1 MKKIV
6 IATIFA
12 GATMLMADGAAT
24 YATKCASCHGA
35 DGKTPA
41 LGKSA
46 PIAGMDAATAETE
59 INGYKAGTLNKYG
72 MGATMKGMVVA
83 LDDATIKE
91 VATYVST
98 LK

>member
-12 GATMLMADGAAT
+12 GVTMLMADGATT

-35 DGKTPA
+35 DGKTAA
-41 LGKSA
+41 LGKSK
-46 PIAGMDAATAETE
+46 PIAGMDAATVEKS
-59 INGYKAGTLNKYG
+59 IHGYKDGSLNQYG
-72 MGATMKGMVVA
+72 LGASMQGMVA
-83 LDDATIKE
+83 TLDDATITE

>member
-12 GATMLMADGAAT
+12 GVTMLMADGAT
-24 YATKCASCHGA
+24 TFATKCASCHGA
-35 DGKTPA
+35 DGKMAA
-41 LGKSA
+41 LGKSK
-46 PIAGMDAATAETE
+46 PIAGMDAATAEKS
-59 INGYKAGTLNKYG
+59 IHGYKDGSLNQYG
-72 MGATMKGMVVA
+72 LGASMQGIVA
-83 LDDATIKE
+83 TLDDATITE

>member
-12 GATMLMADGAAT
+12 GATMLMADGAT
-24 YATKCASCHGA
+24 TFATKCASCHGA
-35 DGKTPA
+35 DGKMAA
-41 LGKSA
+41 LGKSK
-46 PIAGMDAATAETE
+46 PIAGMDAATVEKS
-59 INGYKAGTLNKYG
+59 IHGYKDGSLNQYGLGTSMQG
-72 MGATMKGMVVA
+72 IVAT
-83 LDDATIKE
+83 LDDATITE

>member
-12 GATMLMADGAAT
+12 GVTMLMADGATT

-35 DGKTPA
+35 DGKTAA
-41 LGKSA
+41 LGKSKH
-46 PIAGMDAATAETE
+46 IAGMDAATVEKS
-59 INGYKAGTLNKYG
+59 IHGYKDGSLNQYG
-72 MGATMKGMVVA
+72 LGASMQGMVA
-83 LDDATIKE
+83 TLDDATITE

>member
-12 GATMLMADGAAT
+12 GVTMLMADGAT
-24 YATKCASCHGA
+24 TFATKCASCHGA
-35 DGKTPA
+35 DGKTAA
-41 LGKSA
+41 LGKSK
-46 PIAGMDAATAETE
+46 PIAGMDAAAVEKS
-59 INGYKAGTLNKYG
+59 IHGYKDGSLNQYG
-72 MGATMKGMVVA
+72 LGASMQGIVA
-83 LDDATIKE
+83 TLDDATITE